1 MLLVLDEPNSAL
13 DGEGSEAL
21 NRAVRDFKRADRAV
35 VIMTHR
41 PAAIAECDRLLVLEQ
56 GRVKADGPRDEV
68 MQAMLRNAESV
79 KQTIAAGAAS

>member
-1 MLLVLDEPNSAL
+1 
-13 DGEGSEAL
+13 
-21 NRAVRDFKRADRAV
+21 
-35 VIMTHR
+35 MTHR